1 MHCFAIV
8 AEGLL
13 GEALRV
19 AAATSPFRPRVAVG
33 MERDPLDIQS
43 TGALHEFSGSVAGP
57 NGAQIGEQRPVF
69 GQSAQDRLNEL
80 VEADQRVFAGL
91 LALVADHPLGPV
103 DVLGPEKRD
112 IGLRRADVPGQ
123 FVKCLP
129 LRVGLGGEDLLVLI
143 EGNGA
148 PLPVPNRRPLT
159 LWDNRRGQ
167 PAHVQGEIVDA
178 AQIDIG
184 RDFPQFHGPQQ
195 VLRARFDQGTVDD
208 IGVCFVLG
216 GNDPP
221 PMGFALLE
229 FQDFGEHIPP
239 CARGRLGIGRHHV
252 GAGHLEMHEGNR
264 VGLVAT
270 VEQAGVVGLVLV
282 PRDW

>member
-1 MHCFAIV
+1 MACTTTIII
-8 AEGLL
+8 
-13 GEALRV
+13 
-19 AAATSPFRPRVAVG
+19 PRG
-33 MERDPLDIQS
+33 KNNCRC
-43 TGALHEFSGSVAGP
+43 T
-57 NGAQIGEQRPVF
+57 
-69 GQSAQDRLNEL
+69 
-80 VEADQRVFAGL
+80 
-91 LALVADHPLGPV
+91 
-103 DVLGPEKRD
+103 PEKRD

-148 PLPVPNRRPLT
+148 PLSVPNRRPLT

-270 VEQAGVVGLVLV
+270 VEQAGVVGLVFGAEGLV
-282 PRDW
+282 TAALGVLAPESFPASEESEFWLHNRFGYKAWGHCPHLR